1 MRRPASGGVRG
12 TFKENLKTPFTKQ
25 GTQSSFIYK
34 KGNTNNMST
43 SDIAALKDCQ
53 LFEGLKEDEIN
64 GLIEISE
71 FMQLDKGHILFK
83 EKDESK
89 SLYIVTE
96 GCLGVRRHIID
107 KEDDNVPLSPV
118 IAEHGAGETV
128 GEFSFFDDKPRSAE
142 VFAMK
147 DTRALVID
155 PEAFHQFTDKFPKAS
170 QKITANIL
178 KILIYRMRRT
188 DEQLSVALEWGW
200 EVRGFA
206 K

>member
-1 MRRPASGGVRG
+1 MKS
-12 TFKENLKTPFTKQ
+12 
-25 GTQSSFIYK
+25 
-34 KGNTNNMST
+34 
-43 SDIAALKDCQ
+43 SDIKSLQDCQ
-53 LFEGLKEDEIN
+53 LCAGLTEDEVKRLVGI
-64 GLIEISE
+64 GE
-71 FMQLDKGHILFK
+71 FTQLAKGEILFK
-83 EKDESK
+83 EKDESRR
-89 SLYIVTE
+89 LYVVIE

-107 KEDDNVPLSPV
+107 KKEDNVPLSPV
-118 IAEHGAGETV
+118 IAEHGAGEAV

-147 DTRALVID
+147 DTRALALD
-155 PEAFHQFTDKFPKAS
+155 PHAFHQFTDEFPKAA

-178 KILIYRMRRT
+178 KILLYRMRRT

>member
-1 MRRPASGGVRG
+1 MNSSDLASL
-12 TFKENLKTPFTKQ
+12 KE
-25 GTQSSFIYK
+25 
-34 KGNTNNMST
+34 
-43 SDIAALKDCQ
+43 CQ

-71 FMQLDKGHILFK
+71 FMQLYKGDILFK

-118 IAEHGAGETV
+118 IAEHGVGETV

-147 DTRALVID
+147 DTRALVLD
-155 PEAFHQFTDKFPKAS
+155 PEAFNKYTNELPKAS

-178 KILIYRMRRT
+178 KILISRMRRT

-200 EVRGFA
+200 EVRGFV

>member
-1 MRRPASGGVRG
+1 M
-12 TFKENLKTPFTKQ
+12 
-25 GTQSSFIYK
+25 SS
-34 KGNTNNMST
+34 
-43 SDIAALKDCQ
+43 SDITSLKECQ

-64 GLIEISE
+64 GLVEISE
-71 FMQLDKGHILFK
+71 FIQLDKGEILFR

-89 SLYIVTE
+89 SLYVVIE

-118 IAEHGAGETV
+118 IAEHGVGETV

-147 DTRALVID
+147 DTRALVLD
-155 PEAFHQFTDKFPKAS
+155 RHAFNQFTNKSPKAS

-200 EVRGFA
+200 EVRGYA

>member
-1 MRRPASGGVRG
+1 M
-12 TFKENLKTPFTKQ
+12 
-25 GTQSSFIYK
+25 SS
-34 KGNTNNMST
+34 
-43 SDIAALKDCQ
+43 SDITLLKECQ
-53 LFEGLKEDEIN
+53 LFEGLTEDEIN
-64 GLIEISE
+64 KLIEISQ
-71 FMQLDKGHILFK
+71 FMQLDKGEILFK

-89 SLYIVTE
+89 SLYVVIE

-107 KEDDNVPLSPV
+107 KEDDNFPLSPV
-118 IAEHGAGETV
+118 IAEHGMGETV

-147 DTRALVID
+147 NTRALVLD
-155 PEAFHQFTDKFPKAS
+155 PQAFNKYTNEFPKAS

-188 DEQLSVALEWGW
+188 DEKLSVALEWGW
-200 EVRGFA
+200 EVRGFT